1 MDVDAN
7 GRLNVEHLEQLI
19 LEDIKNGK
27 CDVSPSLLVIIRMYS
42 CIMHVILKN
51 ARDKKFKINFIDH
64 LAIFTPLHLKTVSG
78 PSTAAWMVLGAK

>member
-27 CDVSPSLLVIIRMYS
+27 FNVSPSLLAIIRMYS

-51 ARDKKFKINFIDH
+51 ARDKNSKLISLI
-64 LAIFTPLHLKTVSG
+64 I
-78 PSTAAWMVLGAK
+78 

>member
-27 CDVSPSLLVIIRMYS
+27 FNVSPSLLAIIRMYS
-42 CIMHVILKN
+42 CIMHIILKN
-51 ARDKKFKINFIDH
+51 AGDKN
-64 LAIFTPLHLKTVSG
+64 
-78 PSTAAWMVLGAK
+78 